1 MATSYIDRDRLAAL
15 VGAKPLADAEQQMG
29 ANVDAVI
36 AAACATADG
45 YVRKQVAMPPST
57 EAIDQVAP
65 IVAELVYTG
74 LKANV
79 PNPELTKRREMAL
92 RALRDIASGA
102 LVLHTTPTVDDPATP
117 EDESAE
123 AGPAC
128 GSAPRRM
135 TRTQLTD
142 W

>member
-1 MATSYIDRDRLAAL
+1 MATPYLDRDKLAAL
-15 VGAKPLADAEQQMG
+15 LGAPTLKTAEQSLG
-29 ANVDAVI
+29 ANLEAVI
-36 AAACATADG
+36 AATCARIDG
-45 YVRKQVAMPPST
+45 YVRKQVTLPPT
-57 EAIDQVAP
+57 PDAIEQIAP
-65 IVAELVYTG
+65 LAAELVYLALTINN
-74 LKANV
+74 KD
-79 PNPELTKRREMAL
+79 PENQKRRDTAE
-92 RALRDIASGA
+92 RALRDIATG
-102 LVLHTTPTVDDPATP
+102 LVVLDTAPPVDDPATP